1 MENLHITI
9 EIKAPAIVDAIELLA
24 LAISN
29 QSKLLKPK
37 LDQPTIDEPKTKT
50 KDKPEDPKVE
60 GKEISEVE
68 IRAKF
73 VALSKKG
80 KKAELKKLL
89 TDFGVEKVSDLQP
102 DQYEAAMKK
111 LEAI

>member
-37 LDQPTIDEPKTKT
+37 LDQPTIDEPKTK
-50 KDKPEDPKVE
+50 DKPEDPKVE
-60 GKEISEVE
+60 GKEISEIE

-89 TDFGVEKVSDLQP
+89 TDLGVEKVSDLQP